1 MRTWGRVPP
10 TEANPSGWVA
20 VVTDPVTGSNDA
32 VWLTTLCQCLLLNLG
47 ESPMFGNYGI
57 PAQQSQVT
65 QVFPDYYVWQTQQQ
79 FAPYFASIIINRLP
93 GPTPAYAVNVVTHA
107 GVNLAALVPIPT

>member
-10 TEANPSGWVA
+10 TEDNPSGWVEVA
-20 VVTDPVTGSNDA
+20 TDASGANDA
-32 VWLTTLCQCLLLNLG
+32 VWLTTLCQCLQLNLG

-65 QVFPDYYVWQTQQQ
+65 QVFPDYYVWVTQQQ
-79 FAPYFASIIINRLP
+79 FAPYFASIIITRLP
-93 GPTPAYAVNVVTHA
+93 GTTPVYQVNVVTNT
-107 GVNLAALVPIPT
+107 GVNLSQQVPIPT